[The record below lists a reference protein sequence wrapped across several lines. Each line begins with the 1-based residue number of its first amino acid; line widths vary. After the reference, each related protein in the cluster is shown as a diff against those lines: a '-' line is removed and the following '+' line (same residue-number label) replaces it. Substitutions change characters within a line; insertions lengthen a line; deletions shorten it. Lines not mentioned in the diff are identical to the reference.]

1 MCGLILV
8 CVCILLP
15 LLLLLFQMLHS
26 AIFSKMAMNK
36 PQGENMTPPNLYA
49 VLTAMSFVGLL
60 PFTLAIEGSKVAHTA
75 TPPILL

>member
-1 MCGLILV
+1 
-8 CVCILLP
+8 
-15 LLLLLFQMLHS
+15 LLLRS

-60 PFTLAIEGSKVAHTA
+60 PFTLAIEGSKVTYNIKTA
-75 TPPILL
+75 TSTTVD